1 MCIDDVVENAVLF
14 NIVLSLSR
22 LITPIPAM
30 SRHITFCNFIPLCIY
45 LYHCVCVLVFVLV
58 LVLGALVGAIP
69 PLMGYAAATGG
80 DIAGGTPIALAS
92 LLFLW
97 QFPHFFALSWLHRED
112 YARGGFQMVA
122 VNDPTGSRYRVC
134 SPPALHYSLPS
145 DILLSYFH
153 TF

>member
-1 MCIDDVVENAVLF
+1 
-14 NIVLSLSR
+14 
-22 LITPIPAM
+22 
-30 SRHITFCNFIPLCIY
+30 
-45 LYHCVCVLVFVLV
+45 VCVLVV
-58 LVLGALVGAIP
+58 VLGALVGAIP

-122 VNDPTGSRYRVC
+122 VNDPTGSRYCAC
-134 SPPALHYSLPS
+134 SCTTLFSLLLLLTF
-145 DILLSYFH
+145 LLSLSFAFSLYTMPASFLIC
-153 TF
+153 FFYLFLLLSSPSFPSSIPLSFPF

>member
-1 MCIDDVVENAVLF
+1 MC
-14 NIVLSLSR
+14 
-22 LITPIPAM
+22 
-30 SRHITFCNFIPLCIY
+30 
-45 LYHCVCVLVFVLV
+45 VLV

-122 VNDPTGSRYRVC
+122 VNDPTGSRYCVFLPC
-134 SPPALHYSLPS
+134 AILSPTTP
-145 DILLSYFH
+145 
-153 TF
+153 